1 MAIECN
7 PAHIEFRHIELLK
20 KFGFNRISLG
30 IQDFRLD
37 VLEGINRKP
46 SKHPIED
53 IVKKISDEGFTGTN
67 IDLVYG
73 LPYQTPKRFD
83 KTVDRAI
90 KLNTDRIVTFS
101 YAHVPSILP
110 RQKILEDIGFPSSSD
125 KALMYENAYKKL
137 VDAGYVSIGMD
148 HYSKPD
154 DDFAIALKNK
164 QLHRNFQGY
173 CTLET
178 TGQVYAFGASSISQ
192 LDSAYI
198 QNIKNASQY
207 INSIEKNNLAVL
219 RGYSVNKEQKI
230 IREIINSI
238 MCNYFVD
245 INIISKKY
253 NLTNSELYNSIKF
266 KEDSLEDFIS
276 DKILDFNDNKIIIN
290 ESGRLFTRNI
300 AMRFDPLIDQKIG
313 TYSNTV

>member
-1 MAIECN
+1 
-7 PAHIEFRHIELLK
+7 
-20 KFGFNRISLG
+20 
-30 IQDFRLD
+30 
-37 VLEGINRKP
+37 
-46 SKHPIED
+46 
-53 IVKKISDEGFTGTN
+53 
-67 IDLVYG
+67 
-73 LPYQTPKRFD
+73 
-83 KTVDRAI
+83 
-90 KLNTDRIVTFS
+90 LNTDRIVTFS

-110 RQKILEDIGFPSSSD
+110 RQKILEDIGFPSSND

-148 HYSKPD
+148 HYSKPE

-238 MCNYFVD
+238 MGNYFVD
-245 INIISKKY
+245 INLISKKY